1 MNKKYYYNL
10 KLTKQEIDLLSIV
23 LMNEF
28 LKDKPFKY
36 DVLIEN
42 MEFKIMDAYKK
53 VEKIKKEDNKC
64 QNHK

>member
-1 MNKKYYYNL
+1 MDKKYYYNL

-53 VEKIKKEDNKC
+53 VEKIKKEDDKC